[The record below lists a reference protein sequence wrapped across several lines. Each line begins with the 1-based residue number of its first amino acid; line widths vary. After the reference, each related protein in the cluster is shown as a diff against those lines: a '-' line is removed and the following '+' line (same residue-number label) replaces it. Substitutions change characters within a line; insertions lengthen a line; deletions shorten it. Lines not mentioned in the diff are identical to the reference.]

1 MYLLSA
7 LRDSFCFLFV
17 FCFSPW
23 LGNTS
28 LFLCMLCDFF
38 FFFFWLKNG
47 HLNHWKFWKSNS
59 PLSLGF
65 AVLFLVMMGSFCA
78 KVQPKVYTEEL
89 LRSFLILHL
98 FLGVSSLWSEYR
110 SAISGGQSPFEC
122 SRARLHELCVHIC
135 CELCVLSHSVL
146 SDSLRARGLQPAQLL
161 WQLDFPGK
169 NNGVDCHFLL
179 QEIFPTQRS
188 NPRLLSLLYPWAT
201 WAVNWGRGM
210 GSCCWA
216 ELKWMQINQ
225 NLPFKCSPESCKSL
239 IDSRTYSSYIRQ
251 ILPGRICS
259 RSGDGFLVPLTSSS
273 QNLPFK
279 LF

>member
-1 MYLLSA
+1 MIQ
-7 LRDSFCFLFV
+7 
-17 FCFSPW
+17 W
-23 LGNTS
+23 
-28 LFLCMLCDFF
+28 
-38 FFFFWLKNG
+38 
-47 HLNHWKFWKSNS
+47 
-59 PLSLGF
+59 
-65 AVLFLVMMGSFCA
+65 
-78 KVQPKVYTEEL
+78 
-89 LRSFLILHL
+89 
-98 FLGVSSLWSEYR
+98 SSL
-110 SAISGGQSPFEC
+110 ITGDLG
-122 SRARLHELCVHIC
+122 LL
-135 CELCVLSHSVL
+135 LHSVL
-146 SDSLRARGLQPAQLL
+146 SCAHAQSCLTL
-161 WQLDFPGK
+161 CNPLDYSPPGSFVHGIFSGK

-201 WAVNWGRGM
+201 WAVNWGGGM

-225 NLPFKCSPESCKSL
+225 NLPFKCSPGSCKSL